1 MAGLFATKFKNL
13 NIMGNLLLQIIWML
27 SLGVIVYLVAIA
39 VPRIDNKDINQS
51 KVWRLWNSHYATKLE
66 RIDLAIVDYKD
77 KLLRRLKVILMK
89 ADNFVS
95 RRLNKN
101 KEKI

>member
-1 MAGLFATKFKNL
+1 MSA
-13 NIMGNLLLQIIWML
+13 LLLQIIWMS
-27 SLGVIVYLVAIA
+27 SLGAVVYLTAIA
-39 VPRIDNKDINQS
+39 VPRIDDKNLNQS
-51 KVWRLWNSHYATKLE
+51 KIGRLWSDYYAVKLE
-66 RIDLAIVDYKD
+66 KVDVAIVEYKD

-95 RRLNKN
+95 RRLNNN

>member
-1 MAGLFATKFKNL
+1 
-13 NIMGNLLLQIIWML
+13 MGNLLLQIIWML
-27 SLGVIVYLVAIA
+27 SLGVIVYLAAIA
-39 VPRIDNKDINQS
+39 VPRIDDKDLNQGKIS
-51 KVWRLWNSHYATKLE
+51 RLWNNHYAVKLE
-66 RIDLAIVDYKD
+66 KIDVAIVEYKD